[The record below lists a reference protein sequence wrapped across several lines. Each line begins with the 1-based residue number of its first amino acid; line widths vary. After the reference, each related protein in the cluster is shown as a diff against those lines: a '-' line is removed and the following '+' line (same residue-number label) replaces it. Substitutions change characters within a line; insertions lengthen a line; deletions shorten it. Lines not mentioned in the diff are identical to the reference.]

1 MGDGASRMTWF
12 RKFWRRR
19 AEEVDVDEEAAR
31 ELLDPYHQRSSLQ
44 DDERIL
50 IAPGKVMENIAVA
63 MERVDVDIATAISM
77 EEDVVTTDELMNM
90 VDELAMGPT
99 LAVHVV
105 NNAMRIMSARYPTD
119 LVSRP
124 LPPGYDLRQLT
135 SMMMS
140 DNVHDV
146 AMRIFNRRTARGMDL
161 AVDDVAEDLEPLDVP
176 DQMTVFIALFC
187 MFGTK
192 VGAMKTA
199 TGIE

>member
-1 MGDGASRMTWF
+1 MTWF

-19 AEEVDVDEEAAR
+19 TEEFDVEEELVR
-31 ELLDPYHQRSSLQ
+31 ELLDPYHQRSSLR
-44 DDERIL
+44 DGERIL
-50 IAPGKVMENIAVA
+50 IAPGKVMENITVG
-63 MERVDVDIATAISM
+63 MERVDLDIATAISM
-77 EEDVVTTDELMNM
+77 EEDVATTDELMNM

-105 NNAMRIMSARYPTD
+105 NNAMRIMSARYPAD
-119 LVSRP
+119 LVDRP

-146 AMRIFNRRTARGMDL
+146 ATRIFNRRTTRGVEL
-161 AVDDVAEDLEPLDVP
+161 TEDDVAEDLAPLDVP